1 MYLCRALVAS
11 SYIQGRRSKDG
22 SECYSRSSSTTGVP
36 DTHTIS
42 LREPVLI
49 IWLCGQQQKQQAAA
63 YNQMNAAAAGIANG
77 PQVGILGV
85 KGIPYQ
91 GDQMAKIVEVLGTPE
106 RKRPTRSFFD
116 NAHN

>member
-1 MYLCRALVAS
+1 
-11 SYIQGRRSKDG
+11 
-22 SECYSRSSSTTGVP
+22 
-36 DTHTIS
+36 
-42 LREPVLI
+42 
-49 IWLCGQQQKQQAAA
+49 
-63 YNQMNAAAAGIANG
+63 MNAAAAGIANG